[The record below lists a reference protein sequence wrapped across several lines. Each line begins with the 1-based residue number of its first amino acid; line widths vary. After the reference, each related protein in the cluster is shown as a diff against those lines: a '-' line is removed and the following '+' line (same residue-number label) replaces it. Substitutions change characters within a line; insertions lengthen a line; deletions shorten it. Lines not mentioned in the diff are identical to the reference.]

1 MSAKHQSLQEWHAA
15 GGGVPVRFKG
25 KEHIWHKQVE
35 QHLSIGGELAKVAA
49 KAAKP
54 AAKAVTKVAKV
65 GREVLPAVER
75 EANLAKFLAPSA
87 EKRRMYH
94 GSKEPNIKEFKT
106 RKDLTDESHM
116 TGHYADE
123 RDAVFLSPE
132 PQFTTHF
139 SKEGYTDTHQAPTTY
154 PVYAQIERPFDFDN
168 PEHLGKVKETYLDM
182 YHNPDSDLYDPHMLP
197 SERSMAIHTFNKR
210 VDNLPNDEN
219 NWARIENQDFQDVLK
234 DLGFDSFYT
243 RERGTKNLGVYEP
256 NRIKSATG
264 NRGTY
269 DTTKPDLNEAHG
281 GAIHMAGGGDPR
293 KRAMYPKMPT
303 QAIIDSPGFDPEV
316 PSDLSR
322 AYARRM
328 ADKDEY
334 ERNIKDQK
342 LTPTQRGVAG
352 LEAAGML
359 GSAMFEGVQQLPK
372 LLDSQ
377 EAYESAVDQG
387 MYRPRFQPEKAVEYA
402 GNVGDFLEQLETK
415 YKMPQVLPEL
425 LGFAPLAE
433 AAKRQ
438 AGKAVK
444 QGAMTAASR
453 MEAGPKA
460 GSMAAQRGVIKMPGG
475 NFLNGRIEKNVAP
488 LKTRTIAGETPA
500 QRIPKHEELL
510 KDPSLNQDQ
519 LDRVK
524 YQLEETK
531 KDAALDKWVDS
542 NLSNYIK
549 KQLGT
554 PDDPVRSLAE
564 QGITHKPSL
573 LDEYP
578 IGSIDSDSTTLEQR
592 KAAGFPAKGM
602 AQSPLAKAWE
612 YASDSSIASHRAGD
626 IQEMPGK
633 FAKRDEAERKM
644 IAARDALYNKFV
656 DHLKSTGISE
666 DQANFVARETPFDL
680 KARTVGDQDFLQ
692 ANTEYLATHDP
703 MMSSYIALGRENPW
717 ISKVAPETQLYSPF
731 TGDLGFDH
739 IIDVL
744 KQDVAEGR
752 IRPEQLSKVSME
764 QAVRRTYEYDQEM
777 AKRMRETQAKV
788 TEGMP
793 VHKDYPEGYKW
804 VELTKPKDLPSGYK
818 VSQNEGTQS
827 YQVLD
832 KNGQPLSR
840 MEFDTP
846 DEAVSFFNSNN
857 DNRLEDALKY
867 EGDTM
872 GHCVG
877 GYCPDVAAGRSR
889 IYSLRD
895 AKGEPHVTVETK
907 PVPHPVSTSRRGDNF
922 PDLTGFEYGNKYSI
936 PSPYKPTKDQLEQIH
951 TRAYDLWST
960 KGTGRA
966 RDVDD
971 FYQQAANEILGPMP
985 EEIKQIKGKGNRA
998 PKEEYLPFVQDFVK
1012 GGNWRDV
1019 NELRNAGL
1027 TRKSDLIDKF
1037 SPDELDAFGSG
1048 EYLTKAEHDDLLL
1061 KALRPPEEG
1070 MKAGGRVNRKHF
1082 HEQHFV
1088 LGGKAISKAASMGAK
1103 AAKPAAKAAEKVSA
1117 PAVIPNLLKKST
1129 ASEIGREERARR
1141 QAAGAAEQTR
1151 QELAK
1156 QTPMPIGYVKHTEK
1170 SPNPHV
1176 GYRYEAVQHPGI
1188 QEPIPID
1195 LAKLEREKKGASLG
1209 VIPWDSQS
1217 RNVEVSSISGE
1228 PLTINLDTHGGQPY
1242 ALDEKHLEELIGGSS
1257 AKEVADAIKERDRYA
1272 IKENLEKGGT
1282 GEVVHAVT
1290 TMGKYGENYAHT
1302 PSEFAFELINRRLQ
1316 EGRLSNKDLD
1326 YLNNLIRTQQDKKIQ
1341 RDKGIFPYANFA
1353 GFETPEGLEQIYKGG
1368 LGLQTSPGNLR
1379 KAIAENLHKVK
1390 QQELLGFNS
1399 EDFINATSE
1408 PSLRGVDK
1416 GYIGGTLLSN
1426 DIGSAGFYGPRKD
1439 RFGMELAPSSGFPYE
1454 SPYSTDFSAR
1464 YYGQLPEMIP
1474 LDVVMH
1480 RQLAP
1485 LEQGFLA
1492 RPNKKPYTEKSLR
1505 NAAIGSLEK
1514 SNEGVSQ
1521 IMDDRFFQDLSDYME
1536 ALKKP
1541 LEKKAGGLAQSK
1553 KPKKVAR
1560 HGNTVPN

>member
-1 MSAKHQSLQEWHAA
+1 MFQQKLRVWTPEIQQAHNEQRMA
-15 GGGVPVRFKG
+15 GGGLLKAA
-25 KEHIWHKQVE
+25 
-35 QHLSIGGELAKVAA
+35 AKAV

-54 AAKAVTKVAKV
+54 TLKAVQK
-65 GREVLPAVER
+65 VLPAAER
-75 EANLAKFLAPSA
+75 DANLAKMLEGSA
-87 EKRRMYH
+87 VQSQLYH
-94 GSKEPNIKEFKT
+94 GTGRDIKEFDKSKLRRTAFGDGFHLAESPNLANFYANQFDEGQNVMPVHAAIKKPYELKNMHDWYDIPGNNDKEKT
-106 RKDLTDESHM
+106 N
-116 TGHYADE
+116 
-123 RDAVFLSPE
+123 FLKSQGYDGIKYPHGAGGDPTSPSPNVYVAFE
-132 PQFTTHF
+132 PEQ
-139 SKEGYTDTHQAPTTY
+139 
-154 PVYAQIERPFDFDN
+154 
-168 PEHLGKVKETYLDM
+168 
-182 YHNPDSDLYDPHMLP
+182 
-197 SERSMAIHTFNKR
+197 
-210 VDNLPNDEN
+210 
-219 NWARIENQDFQDVLK
+219 
-234 DLGFDSFYT
+234 
-243 RERGTKNLGVYEP
+243 
-256 NRIKSATG
+256 IKSATG
-264 NRGTY
+264 NRGTF

-281 GAIHMAGGGDPR
+281 GAVHMAGGGDPR

-303 QAIIDSPGFDPEV
+303 QAIIESPGFDPEV

-328 ADKDEY
+328 ADKAEY
-334 ERNIKDQK
+334 ERSMADQK

-372 LLDSQ
+372 LLDGK
-377 EAYESAVDQG
+377 EAYEQAVGKG
-387 MYRPRFQPEKAVEYA
+387 MYQPRFQPEKAAEYV

-415 YKMPQVLPEL
+415 YKMPQILPET

-460 GSMAAQRGVIKMPGG
+460 GSMAAQRGAVKLGDTTNKAEEKTVQLGLKIKPPSDNILNVRQANFQYPKSIGNQTIKIDELSGGVRLNDPTEAKRVKQLADKIASPDGYISRIIVDQNNNVIEGQHRLEALRQLGVQDVPVYK
-475 NFLNGRIEKNVAP
+475 I
-488 LKTRTIAGETPA
+488 
-500 QRIPKHEELL
+500 EELA
-510 KDPSLNQDQ
+510 DTMPVSNMESAVRAVGPIHPDHAGQ
-519 LDRVK
+519 LVSHA
-524 YQLEETK
+524 LEHISEGGMENARQMNYGK
-531 KDAALDKWVDS
+531 FQKHYNAALDAIDEPKAVKEMS
-542 NLSNYIK
+542 M
-549 KQLGT
+549 
-554 PDDPVRSLAE
+554 AE
-564 QGITHKPSL
+564 KI
-573 LDEYP
+573 
-578 IGSIDSDSTTLEQR
+578 
-592 KAAGFPAKGM
+592 
-602 AQSPLAKAWE
+602 AKARQAADMAPTARIGLE
-612 YASDSSIASHRAGD
+612 APGI
-626 IQEMPGK
+626 IVPGK
-633 FAKRDEAERKM
+633 
-644 IAARDALYNKFV
+644 LNNV
-656 DHLKSTGISE
+656 
-666 DQANFVARETPFDL
+666 RE
-680 KARTVGDQDFLQ
+680 
-692 ANTEYLATHDP
+692 
-703 MMSSYIALGRENPW
+703 
-717 ISKVAPETQLYSPF
+717 
-731 TGDLGFDH
+731 
-739 IIDVL
+739 
-744 KQDVAEGR
+744 
-752 IRPEQLSKVSME
+752 
-764 QAVRRTYEYDQEM
+764 AVRGMKGNYGARRVERAADEIPNLE
-777 AKRMRETQAKV
+777 RMFQ
-788 TEGMP
+788 
-793 VHKDYPEGYKW
+793 
-804 VELTKPKDLPSGYK
+804 
-818 VSQNEGTQS
+818 
-827 YQVLD
+827 
-832 KNGQPLSR
+832 
-840 MEFDTP
+840 
-846 DEAVSFFNSNN
+846 
-857 DNRLEDALKY
+857 EDALKEVFTGDNARGVMTIDPADFERY
-867 EGDTM
+867 ASELKGRTKDDIGPKMAELARQGDIDKYTVPMDEYIKYLEQLKDGFSDVPYLNLFKDEIGLPNEAKVIGHEGRHRNRALANQ
-872 GHCVG
+872 GQ
-877 GYCPDVAAGRSR
+877 PA
-889 IYSLRD
+889 SLVQIQ
-895 AKGEPHVTVETK
+895 P
-907 PVPHPVSTSRRGDNF
+907 RGDLREGM
-922 PDLTGFEYGNKYSI
+922 PRRTQE
-936 PSPYKPTKDQLEQIH
+936 
-951 TRAYDLWST
+951 
-960 KGTGRA
+960 
-966 RDVDD
+966 D
-971 FYQQAANEILGPMP
+971 FIEA
-985 EEIKQIKGKGNRA
+985 
-998 PKEEYLPFVQDFVK
+998 
-1012 GGNWRDV
+1012 
-1019 NELRNAGL
+1019 LRQ
-1027 TRKSDLIDKF
+1027 
-1037 SPDELDAFGSG
+1037 ELDANNRLVIPESEPWFRRPSVQLPDVYAKGG
-1048 EYLTKAEHDDLLL
+1048 EVH
-1061 KALRPPEEG
+1061 
-1070 MKAGGRVNRKHF
+1070 MSIGGRMAKI
-1082 HEQHFV
+1082 
-1088 LGGKAISKAASMGAK
+1088 GK
-1103 AAKPAAKAAEKVSA
+1103 AAKTAKAVAEAEKALPA

-1141 QAAGAAEQTR
+1141 QAAGAAEQAR

-1228 PLTINLDTHGGQPY
+1228 PLTIHLDTHGGQPY

-1541 LEKKAGGLAQSK
+1541 LEKKKGGLAQAK

-1560 HGNTVPN
+1560 HGNTVSN